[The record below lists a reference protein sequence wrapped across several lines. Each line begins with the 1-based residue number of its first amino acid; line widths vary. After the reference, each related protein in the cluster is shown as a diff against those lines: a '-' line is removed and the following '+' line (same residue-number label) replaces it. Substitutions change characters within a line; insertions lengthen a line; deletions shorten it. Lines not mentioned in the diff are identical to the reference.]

1 MDDEQL
7 LDYEEEQ
14 EETHEPKAA
23 ENGSGDAKKIK
34 VFYFLNPKFRECI
47 GIPINRSF
55 VRWNIMKFQVAKNF
69 KRRILRWEPL
79 WIEMT

>member
-1 MDDEQL
+1 MAEFLKNGPFQVSVMDDEQL

-34 VFYFLNPKFRECI
+34 
-47 GIPINRSF
+47 
-55 VRWNIMKFQVAKNF
+55 
-69 KRRILRWEPL
+69 
-79 WIEMT
+79 

>member
-1 MDDEQL
+1 MWTFFLCCCTVGVSVMDDEQL

-34 VFYFLNPKFRECI
+34 GRKK
-47 GIPINRSF
+47 
-55 VRWNIMKFQVAKNF
+55 WNDA
-69 KRRILRWEPL
+69 RISQAPSQMDLTKHICQFPRNVLP
-79 WIEMT
+79 

>member
-34 VFYFLNPKFRECI
+34 VHF
-47 GIPINRSF
+47 
-55 VRWNIMKFQVAKNF
+55 A
-69 KRRILRWEPL
+69 
-79 WIEMT
+79 T